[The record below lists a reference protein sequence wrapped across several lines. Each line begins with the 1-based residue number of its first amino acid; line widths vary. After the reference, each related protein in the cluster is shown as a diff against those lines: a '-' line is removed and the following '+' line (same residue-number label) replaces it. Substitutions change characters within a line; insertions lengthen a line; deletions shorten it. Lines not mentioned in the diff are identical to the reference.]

1 MIKQFIDK
9 INEQSE
15 DVFGVGAKKTLSVY
29 SVFAVGAVIIP
40 LLSILLIVI
49 WKLV

>member
-1 MIKQFIDK
+1 MIRQFLK
-9 INEQSE
+9 NLNEQSE

-40 LLSILLIVI
+40 LVSILFILIS
-49 WKLV
+49 KLL